1 MGSLFTRSPPQTE
14 VWGRWPN
21 HQGWMSQRLQ
31 SQPTYFL
38 RSCQST
44 SGEQV
49 TQSNYSDALRG
60 QAEGCRITSV
70 DALDDRTSRSTRALT
85 YYTSYK

>member
-1 MGSLFTRSPPQTE
+1 MVNTDHECLIYIEESVFVSHDPP
-14 VWGRWPN
+14 
-21 HQGWMSQRLQ
+21 SALA
-31 SQPTYFL
+31 
-38 RSCQST
+38 QST

-70 DALDDRTSRSTRALT
+70 DALDDRTSRSTRAST
-85 YYTSYK
+85 YYTSYSTSDTVL

>member
-1 MGSLFTRSPPQTE
+1 MSLGMVNTDHECLIYIEESLFVLHDPPSLS
-14 VWGRWPN
+14 R
-21 HQGWMSQRLQ
+21 
-31 SQPTYFL
+31 
-38 RSCQST
+38 T

-70 DALDDRTSRSTRALT
+70 DALDDRTSRSTRAST